1 MKIDGAS
8 RGRVTDAAGGEEEPL
23 SYDECLRLLSQMP
36 HLGVDEQLEA
46 FERVLRY
53 PDDDIRRRTLGMGAS
68 LLSDDRLVEFLR
80 DDEDDV
86 RRNAGIEML
95 KLRRRRAFQLA
106 EALADDA
113 DYDVALQA
121 VVVLGHLSDRRAL
134 EPLRRLLRHEDVNI
148 VQEAIIALGRL
159 GDVRAQHDLLPFLK
173 QSSWVQTAAIEALGK
188 MGAIEVVPQLA
199 ALLDEPLAA
208 SFAIDALARIG
219 GTQAIQALAEHWLRH
234 EEDTEPLLQ
243 RLAYMLENL
252 TGPVPRVLGFE
263 AALKECTLSAD
274 KNVRLAAVRCLVVI
288 RGRNRPL
295 VSF

>member
-1 MKIDGAS
+1 MKTEGAWEERS
-8 RGRVTDAAGGEEEPL
+8 AENEGGGEESL
-23 SYDECLRLLSQMP
+23 SYEECLRLLQKIP
-36 HLGVDEQLEA
+36 QLGVDAQLEA
-46 FERVLRY
+46 FEKVLRF
-53 PDDDIRRRTLGMGAS
+53 PDEDVRRRILGLGAS

-80 DDEDDV
+80 DDADDV

-106 EALADDA
+106 EMLVDDD

-121 VVVLGHLSDRRAL
+121 VVVLGHLSDRRAI
-134 EPLRRLLRHEDVNI
+134 EPLRRLLQHEDVNI

-159 GDVRAQHDLLPFLK
+159 GDVRAQNDLLPFLK
-173 QSSWVQTAAIEALGK
+173 QSPWVQTAAIEALGK
-188 MGAIEVVPQLA
+188 MGAVEAIPQLV
-199 ALLDEPLAA
+199 ALLEDPVA
-208 SFAIDALARIG
+208 SSFVVDALARIG
-219 GTQAIQALAEHWLRH
+219 GAQAIQALAQHWLRH

-252 TGPVPRVLGFE
+252 TGPVPRALGFE
-263 AALKECTLSAD
+263 RALKDCTLSSD
-274 KNVRLAAVRCLVVI
+274 KNTRLAAVRCLVVI

>member
-1 MKIDGAS
+1 MKTDGAS
-8 RGRVTDAAGGEEEPL
+8 QERSEQSESGAEELL
-23 SYDECLRLLSQMP
+23 SYDECLRLLHQMP
-36 HLGVDEQLEA
+36 RLGVDDQLEA
-46 FERVLRY
+46 FEKVLRF
-53 PDDDIRRRTLGMGAS
+53 PDEDIRRRALGLGAS

-80 DDEDDV
+80 DDADDV

-106 EALADDA
+106 EVLIDDP

-159 GDVRAQHDLLPFLK
+159 GDMRAQGDLLPFLK
-173 QSSWVQTAAIEALGK
+173 QTSWVQTAAIEALGK
-188 MGAIEVVPQLA
+188 MGAVEAIPQLT
-199 ALLDEPLAA
+199 ALLEDPMAG
-208 SFAIDALARIG
+208 SFAVDALARIG
-219 GTQAIQALAEHWLRH
+219 GAQAIQALAQHWLRH

-252 TGPVPRVLGFE
+252 TGPVPRALGFE
-263 AALKECTLSAD
+263 HALKDCTLSSE
-274 KNVRLAAVRCLVVI
+274 KGVRLAAVRCLVVL

-295 VSF
+295 LSF